1 MREDLL
7 AAWGDFDQS
16 VRNDPYPLY
25 AEVRNDAPVC
35 RVRLADGHSAWL
47 ISRYDDARPALS
59 DSRMSKDML
68 RAMEIDASVVSPG
81 LPGPRFAR
89 HMLSVDPP
97 DHTRLRGLV
106 SKAFT
111 TRRLETLR
119 PRVQEITEALLDD
132 MAGGQDVVDL
142 VAAFAFPLPMRVIC
156 ELLGVPLE
164 DRDPLRARFTAML
177 ASSAVPENDPLAR
190 HAAEAIV
197 TYFTELVASRRAHP
211 ADDLLTGLI
220 EARDGG
226 QRLTEQELLST
237 VFQLI
242 VAGHDTTA
250 NLISNGVV
258 ALLTH
263 PDQMAALRQD
273 ASLIPA
279 AVEELLRFDAP
290 VQHATFRYTTE
301 PVTIG
306 GITIPANEQ
315 VMVVLAAANRDPE
328 RFSVPDDLDIHRR
341 ENHRHLA
348 FGHGVHFCLGAPL
361 ARMEGQIAFASLLRR
376 LPRLRLAVPV
386 EELRWKHGLVLRGL
400 SELPIRLAPE
410 TVGH

>member
-16 VRNDPYPLY
+16 LRNDPYPLY
-25 AEVRNDAPVC
+25 AEVRNNAPVC
-35 RVRLADGHSAWL
+35 RVRLADGHTAWL

-59 DSRMSKDML
+59 DPRLSKDML
-68 RAMEIDASVVSPG
+68 RAMQIDASVVSPG

-97 DHTRLRGLV
+97 DHTRLRSLV

-111 TRRLETLR
+111 SRRLEALR
-119 PRVQEITEALLDD
+119 PRVQEFTDALLDE
-132 MAGGQDVVDL
+132 MAGREVVDL
-142 VAAFAFPLPMRVIC
+142 VAAFAYPLPMSVIC
-156 ELLGVPLE
+156 ELLGVPPA

-177 ASSAVPENDPLAR
+177 ASSAVPENDPLAQ

-197 TYFTELVASRRAHP
+197 TYFTELVAARRARP
-211 ADDLLTGLI
+211 GDDLLTGLI
-220 EARDGG
+220 QARDGD
-226 QRLTEQELLST
+226 QQLTEQELMST

-263 PDQMAALRQD
+263 PDQMAVLRQD

-279 AVEELLRFDAP
+279 AVEEFLRFDPP
-290 VQHATFRYTTE
+290 VQHATFRYTRE
-301 PVTIG
+301 SVTIG
-306 GITIPANEQ
+306 DATIPANEQ

-328 RFSVPDDLDIHRR
+328 RFSLPDDLDIHRT
-341 ENHRHLA
+341 ENYRHLA

-361 ARMEGQIAFASLLRR
+361 ARMEGQIAFVSLLRR
-376 LPRLRLAVPV
+376 FPHLRLDVPL
-386 EELRWKHGLVLRGL
+386 EALRWKHGLVLRGL
-400 SELPIRLAPE
+400 SELPIALTRDATPD
-410 TVGH
+410 